1 MQRTPMREVC
11 ITGYGVVCPLG
22 DDMAVFDD
30 ALFSGRSAVRA
41 HRLALP
47 GSDAVDVP
55 VAACAFQDGAMRA
68 PSRLPL
74 DRGTAMALAAAE
86 SATQAAGLAPGTFDG
101 DRLGIFWGSGMG
113 GAATFDATCRALYAE
128 QRRIRPTSVV
138 TGMPNAPLAEL
149 GLRFGAR
156 GAAIA
161 YACACAS
168 AAVAIGEA
176 MLAIRSGRIDVAIV
190 GGSDALLSPGVI
202 GAWQAMRVLAPGGGA
217 DAARACRPFAADRAG
232 FALGEGAAAL
242 VLEADSHAQ
251 ARGASQS
258 IRLAGYATNCDG
270 LHITQPDPSGQA
282 RAMVA
287 ALRDAGLQ
295 AADIGHVNAHGTATQ
310 AGDAAEAESLKR
322 VFGSTPPAV
331 TASKAILGHLLGA
344 GGAVE
349 LVATLRALARR
360 CAPPTAH
367 VERLDDAFEIDLV
380 RGAVRP
386 LPQLRHA
393 MSNSFAFGGTNAV
406 LVVSL
411 VS

>member
-11 ITGYGVVCPLG
+11 ITGHGVVCPLG

-41 HRLALP
+41 YRLALP
-47 GSDAVDVP
+47 GSEAVDVP

-138 TGMPNAPLAEL
+138 TAMPNAPLAEL

-168 AAVAIGEA
+168 AA
-176 MLAIRSGRIDVAIV
+176 
-190 GGSDALLSPGVI
+190 
-202 GAWQAMRVLAPGGGA
+202 GAWVS
-217 DAARACRPFAADRAG
+217 C
-232 FALGEGAAAL
+232 
-242 VLEADSHAQ
+242 
-251 ARGASQS
+251 
-258 IRLAGYATNCDG
+258 
-270 LHITQPDPSGQA
+270 
-282 RAMVA
+282 
-287 ALRDAGLQ
+287 
-295 AADIGHVNAHGTATQ
+295 
-310 AGDAAEAESLKR
+310 SLT
-322 VFGSTPPAV
+322 SAV
-331 TASKAILGHLLGA
+331 TR
-344 GGAVE
+344 V
-349 LVATLRALARR
+349 
-360 CAPPTAH
+360 P
-367 VERLDDAFEIDLV
+367 
-380 RGAVRP
+380 
-386 LPQLRHA
+386 PQLSASADLFDCLLLLER
-393 MSNSFAFGGTNAV
+393 
-406 LVVSL
+406 
-411 VS
+411 